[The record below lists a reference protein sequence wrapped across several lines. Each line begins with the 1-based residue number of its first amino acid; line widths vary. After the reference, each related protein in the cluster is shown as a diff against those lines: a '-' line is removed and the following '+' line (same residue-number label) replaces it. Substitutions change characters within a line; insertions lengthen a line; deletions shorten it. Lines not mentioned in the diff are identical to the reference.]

1 MEKLFLHHA
10 TLSFSLSVP
19 YRTYW
24 ASILF
29 IFAVHFS
36 SLAQAPERFVQ
47 NYHFPPNFDSQ
58 SYGVANTDYGYM
70 LAGMSID
77 TVGNPGAYWAFT
89 VSGHDHLGNLLWYKR
104 HQMSP
109 NETAL
114 SSYYIHDFLK
124 QIDGYYYS
132 TFNVHDTLTNA
143 YSSYLLKLDNQG
155 DTIWT
160 KHYLG
165 DAQDSIV
172 ETKSINK
179 SKDGGFILSGLTYS
193 NGNKKTFILKTD
205 IFGNAL
211 WKNKYN
217 LSLGEECVFNAVQDS
232 ATKKIVMVGYKN
244 TYNTS
249 FVCILDS
256 LGNMLLEKNFT
267 PNGGYLH
274 YVRQLSD
281 GDFIAVGAEMTGNI
295 LGGYN
300 LTKPMTLRFNIYG
313 DLLWKNLSGYESID
327 NTFLSFSVENGDTIV
342 AVGYEDTLFTQ
353 NLGINRILSIRK
365 ISPSGVQIWGRMTDV
380 FSNSFNGVF
389 QAIVKTEDGGYATT
403 GCDFMAASPNS
414 FVLIKLD
421 EWGCLSGG
429 CQTAGVDENAT
440 ENEVTIFPN
449 PAGETLTISLPENAL
464 NTDCLLFDNL
474 GKEVLRI
481 DVLGGEN
488 LLDIK
493 MLESGMYTVKVNTQT
508 IKFIKN

>member
-1 MEKLFLHHA
+1 MEKLFLHRA
-10 TLSFSLSVP
+10 TLHFSLSVP
-19 YRTYW
+19 YRTYC

-29 IFAVHFS
+29 IFALHFS

-47 NYHFPPNFDSQ
+47 TYHFPPNFHSQ

-232 ATKKIVMVGYKN
+232 ATKK
-244 TYNTS
+244 
-249 FVCILDS
+249 
-256 LGNMLLEKNFT
+256 
-267 PNGGYLH
+267 
-274 YVRQLSD
+274 
-281 GDFIAVGAEMTGNI
+281 
-295 LGGYN
+295 
-300 LTKPMTLRFNIYG
+300 
-313 DLLWKNLSGYESID
+313 LLW
-327 NTFLSFSVENGDTIV
+327 
-342 AVGYEDTLFTQ
+342 
-353 NLGINRILSIRK
+353 
-365 ISPSGVQIWGRMTDV
+365 
-380 FSNSFNGVF
+380 
-389 QAIVKTEDGGYATT
+389 
-403 GCDFMAASPNS
+403 
-414 FVLIKLD
+414 
-421 EWGCLSGG
+421 
-429 CQTAGVDENAT
+429 
-440 ENEVTIFPN
+440 
-449 PAGETLTISLPENAL
+449 
-464 NTDCLLFDNL
+464 
-474 GKEVLRI
+474 
-481 DVLGGEN
+481 
-488 LLDIK
+488 LDIK
-493 MLESGMYTVKVNTQT
+493 TPT
-508 IKFIKN
+508 IHLLCAS